1 MKRVFQTLAALAV
14 CGVIAAAA
22 VVGFGL
28 YNVSARQGHLP
39 GVEWVL
45 HTTFKQ
51 SVRLRAPDASEV
63 PDDLNHADRVQLG
76 ALHFQ
81 GACAFCHSVP
91 GQPRSATAQAMN
103 PPPPHIS
110 EAAAK
115 WEPQHMFWI
124 VEQGVK
130 MSGMPHW
137 PADGRGDEIWSVV
150 AYLNA
155 VPDMTAQDQT
165 ALTGDGSGA
174 ARCSACHG
182 EGGKSTNSYVPRL
195 DILTADQITQAL
207 IQYRDGT
214 RPSGIMQEAAA
225 RLTNGQIDR
234 IAGRYGAAQPVSD
247 PAAATP
253 QTDHAGA
260 QLAMRGTDA
269 VPACTQCHGPGRA
282 ADAPIAPVLAGQ
294 SRAYLE
300 SQLKLWRD
308 GHRGGGVRA
317 NLMTKAAQ
325 DLSDAEIT
333 ALAEWFAG
341 LDPAADTQ

>member
-1 MKRVFQTLAALAV
+1 MKRVVQTLAALAV
-14 CGVIAAAA
+14 CGVIAATA

-51 SVRLRAPDASEV
+51 SVRLRAPEAVEI
-63 PDDLNHADRVQLG
+63 PDDIGDADRIQLG

-81 GACAFCHSVP
+81 GACTFCHSVP
-91 GQPRSATAQAMN
+91 GQPRSATAQSMN

-110 EAAAK
+110 DAAAK

-165 ALTGDGSGA
+165 ALTGGKSGA

-195 DILTADQITQAL
+195 DILTPDQITQAL
-207 IQYRDGT
+207 LQYRDGT

-225 RLTNGQIDR
+225 GLDDSQIAR
-234 IAGRYGAAQPVSD
+234 IAGNYGSTQAAELQSQEVSA
-247 PAAATP
+247 P
-253 QTDHAGA
+253 DHPGA
-260 QLAMRGTDA
+260 QLAMRGTDKVA
-269 VPACTQCHGPGRA
+269 ACTACHGPARR

-294 SRAYLE
+294 SHAYLE
-300 SQLKLWRD
+300 SQLKLWRE
-308 GHRGGGVRA
+308 GHRGGGARA

-325 DLSDAEIT
+325 DLSDDEIT
-333 ALAEWFAG
+333 ALSEWFAG
-341 LDPAADTQ
+341 LDPVAGAQ

>member
-1 MKRVFQTLAALAV
+1 MRRVFQTLAALAV
-14 CGVIAAAA
+14 CGGFAAAA

-45 HTTFKQ
+45 HTTFRQ
-51 SVRLRAPDASEV
+51 SVRLRAPDAKQV
-63 PDDLNHADRVQLG
+63 PDDIGHGDRIQLG

-110 EAAAK
+110 EAVSQ
-115 WEPQHMFWI
+115 WQPQHMFWI

-165 ALTGDGSGA
+165 DLTGGKSGA

-182 EGGKSTNSYVPRL
+182 EAGKSVNSYVPRL
-195 DILTADQITQAL
+195 DILTPDQITQAL

-225 RLTNGQIDR
+225 GLDDSQIAR
-234 IAGRYGAAQPVSD
+234 IAGNFGATQ
-247 PAAATP
+247 AAAM
-253 QTDHAGA
+253 QTREVSAPEHPGA
-260 QLAMRGTDA
+260 QLAMRGTVKVA
-269 VPACTQCHGPGRA
+269 ACTACHGPARQS
-282 ADAPIAPVLAGQ
+282 DAPIAPVLAGQ
-294 SRAYLE
+294 GRAYLE
-300 SQLKLWRD
+300 SQLKLWRE
-308 GHRGGGVRA
+308 GYRGGGARA

-325 DLSDAEIT
+325 DLSDDEIA

-341 LDPAADTQ
+341 LDPAIDAR

>member
-1 MKRVFQTLAALAV
+1 MRLVLLTLAALAV
-14 CGVIAAAA
+14 CGVIATAA

-39 GVEWVL
+39 GVGWVL

-51 SVRLRAPDASEV
+51 SVRLRAPEAKEV
-63 PDDLNHADRVQLG
+63 PDDITSPDRIKLG

-81 GACAFCHSVP
+81 SACAFCHAAP
-91 GQPRSATAQAMN
+91 GQPRSATALSMN

-110 EAAAK
+110 EAVLQ

-165 ALTGDGSGA
+165 ALAGDGSGA
-174 ARCSACHG
+174 VRCSACHG
-182 EGGKSTNSYVPRL
+182 EEGKSVNTYVPRL
-195 DILTADQITQAL
+195 DILTPDQITQAL
-207 IQYRDGT
+207 VQYRDGT
-214 RPSGIMQEAAA
+214 RRSGIMQEAASGLSDA
-225 RLTNGQIDR
+225 QIDR
-234 IAGRYGAAQPVSD
+234 IAGRYGVAQVASAQAAD
-247 PAAATP
+247 AAE
-253 QTDHAGA
+253 TDHAGA
-260 QLAMRGTDA
+260 RLAMRGTDA

-294 SRAYLE
+294 SRAYME

-308 GHRGGGVRA
+308 GQRGGGVRA
-317 NLMTKAAQ
+317 KLMTKAAQ
-325 DLSDAEIT
+325 NLSDAEIT
-333 ALAEWFAG
+333 TLADWFAG
-341 LDPAADTQ
+341 LAPAGDGK

>member
-1 MKRVFQTLAALAV
+1 MKHVLRTLAALAV
-14 CGVIAAAA
+14 FGAVAGAA

-28 YNVSARQGHLP
+28 YNVSGRQDHFP
-39 GVEWVL
+39 GVGWLL

-51 SVRLRAPDASEV
+51 SVRLRAPDAAEV
-63 PDDLNHADRVQLG
+63 PQDIGNADRIRLG
-76 ALHFQ
+76 ALHYQ
-81 GACAFCHSVP
+81 SACAFCHSVP
-91 GQPRSATAQAMN
+91 GQPRSATARAMN
-103 PPPPHIS
+103 PPPPHIT
-110 EAAAK
+110 EATAD
-115 WEPQHMFWI
+115 WEPQQMFWI

-155 VPDMTAQDQT
+155 VPDMTAQEQT
-165 ALTGDGSGA
+165 QLTGGKSGA

-182 EGGKSTNSYVPRL
+182 EGGKSVNSYVPRL
-195 DILTADQITQAL
+195 DILTPDQITQAL
-207 IQYRDGT
+207 VQYRDGT

-225 RLTNGQIDR
+225 GLTDGQITR
-234 IAGRYGAAQPVSD
+234 IAQNFGTAQADELQRQEVVAP
-247 PAAATP
+247 
-253 QTDHAGA
+253 DHAGA
-260 QLAMRGTDA
+260 RLALRGTA
-269 VPACTQCHGPGRA
+269 EVPACTACHGPARQ

-308 GHRGGGVRA
+308 GHRGGGARA

-325 DLSDAEIT
+325 DLSDADIA
-333 ALAEWFAG
+333 ALADWYAEQG
-341 LDPAADTQ
+341 TTPQGQ

>member
-1 MKRVFQTLAALAV
+1 M
-14 CGVIAAAA
+14 
-22 VVGFGL
+22 
-28 YNVSARQGHLP
+28 
-39 GVEWVL
+39 
-45 HTTFKQ
+45 
-51 SVRLRAPDASEV
+51 
-63 PDDLNHADRVQLG
+63 
-76 ALHFQ
+76 
-81 GACAFCHSVP
+81 
-91 GQPRSATAQAMN
+91 
-103 PPPPHIS
+103 
-110 EAAAK
+110 
-115 WEPQHMFWI
+115 
-124 VEQGVK
+124 
-130 MSGMPHW
+130 
-137 PADGRGDEIWSVV
+137 
-150 AYLNA
+150 
-155 VPDMTAQDQT
+155 
-165 ALTGDGSGA
+165 
-174 ARCSACHG
+174 
-182 EGGKSTNSYVPRL
+182 PRL

-247 PAAATP
+247 PAAATA

-282 ADAPIAPVLAGQ
+282 ADAPIAPSLAGQ
-294 SRAYLE
+294 SRAYLQ

-341 LDPAADTQ
+341 LAPAADTQ